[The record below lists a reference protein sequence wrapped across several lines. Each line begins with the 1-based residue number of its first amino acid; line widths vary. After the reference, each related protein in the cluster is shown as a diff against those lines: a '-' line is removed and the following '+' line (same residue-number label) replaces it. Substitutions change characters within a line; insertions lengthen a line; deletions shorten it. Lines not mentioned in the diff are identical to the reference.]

1 MTTKNYTQLA
11 KLHAKYAE
19 SKGLRL
25 LLFPCNQFGGQ
36 EPWPEEKIKEFAMGF
51 SNKEGCTTTFELFSK
66 INVNGNDAHPLFQYL
81 KKKQGGTLGDFIKW
95 NFTKFLVDKEGIP
108 VKRYA
113 PNVDPF
119 TVEKDF
125 DKYW

>member
-1 MTTKNYTQLA
+1 MTQKNYTQLA
-11 KLHAKYAE
+11 QLHAKYAE
-19 SKGLRL
+19 SKGLRI
-25 LLFPCNQFGGQ
+25 LLFPCNQFASQ
-36 EPWPEEKIKEFAMGF
+36 EPWPEEKIKEFAEGF
-51 SNKEGCTTTFELFSK
+51 SKGFELFSK
-66 INVNGNDAHPLFQYL
+66 IDVNGNNTHPLFQYL
-81 KKKQGGTLGDFIKW
+81 KKKQGGTLGDFLKW
-95 NFTKFLVDKEGIP
+95 NFTKFLVDKNGIP